1 MDRIRIR
8 GGRDL
13 SGSVRV
19 SGSKNG
25 ALPILAASLMIDGPI
40 VLRNMPRLKDV
51 VTSNHSHLG
60 VTALGRNVVVTCAI
74 DNLVKGAAGGAVQWM
89 NRLWSLPETTGLT
102 APAPAWT

>member
-25 ALPILAASLMIDGPI
+25 ALPILAASLLVDGPI

-51 VTSNHSHLG
+51 
-60 VTALGRNVVVTCAI
+60 
-74 DNLVKGAAGGAVQWM
+74 
-89 NRLWSLPETTGLT
+89 
-102 APAPAWT
+102 